1 MNGLQI
7 AGIANITA
15 KDLNGAQIGLCNYAT
30 KAHGFQIGLVNYYRE
45 DMKGLQLGLVN
56 ANPDTRIQM
65 MVYGGNVT
73 PANIGVRFK
82 NQLFYTILGV
92 GAFDQ
97 NLNDKFSISTSYRAG
112 LAVPVY
118 KGLSI
123 SGDLGFQHIETTALW
138 IAGTSESGISDQQ
151 EIRHLRH
158 RWLRTD
164 TVLQQIR

>member
-1 MNGLQI
+1 MAHRSG
-7 AGIANITA
+7 
-15 KDLNGAQIGLCNYAT
+15 YAT
-30 KAHGFQIGLVNYYRE
+30 MRRRLMAFRIGLVNYYRE

-118 KGLSI
+118 KVCPLAVTSDSSI
-123 SGDLGFQHIETTALW
+123 
-138 IAGTSESGISDQQ
+138 
-151 EIRHLRH
+151 
-158 RWLRTD
+158 
-164 TVLQQIR
+164 